1 MPGLDTPGPA
11 AVTSR
16 FVEPVPTGEVHP
28 PMPDPAR
35 IVRKSIRLCERPG
48 VPYELACLEVMAA
61 AQRAIAALEVVGIRE
76 VWWLVEVRD
85 EAARLQRARA
95 YPEPTPIGSRHD
107 SATAGS
113 DRRHR

>member
-1 MPGLDTPGPA
+1 MSS
-11 AVTSR
+11 V
-16 FVEPVPTGEVHP
+16 VESVPTGDSHP

-61 AQRAIAALEVVGIRE
+61 AQRAIAGLEVVGIRE

-95 YPEPTPIGSRHD
+95 YPTPQPSGSRHD

-113 DRRHR
+113 DRRYR